1 MNLVLYIHG
10 KGGSPIE
17 AEHYKKIFIDCDVIG
32 LDYKNFM
39 PRENAEEIFNAV
51 KNFKNRYEKII
62 LIANSIGA
70 YFAMN
75 AKIDDKIFQA
85 YFISPIVDMEKLIV
99 ELMKKCNVTEDEL
112 RNKKIIPTDFDE
124 NLSWEYL
131 SYVRKNP
138 ISWRVPTKI
147 LYGEKDFITSIETI
161 KNFAEKNNFDVTVM
175 KDGEHWFHTA
185 EQINFLDN
193 WIKNWSD

>member
-17 AEHYKKIFIDCDVIG
+17 AEHYKKIFPNCDVIG
-32 LDYKNFM
+32 LDYKNFT
-39 PRENAEEIFNAV
+39 PYENAEEIFNAV
-51 KNFKNRYEKII
+51 NNFKNRYEKII

-75 AKIDDKIFQA
+75 AGIDDEIFKA
-85 YFISPIVDMEKLIV
+85 YFISPIVDIEKIIV
-99 ELMKKCNVTEDEL
+99 GLMKKCNVTEDEL
-112 RNKKIIPTDFDE
+112 QRKKIIPTDFGE

-131 SYVRKNP
+131 SYVRAHPLKWN
-138 ISWRVPTKI
+138 VPTKI
-147 LYGEKDFITSIETI
+147 LYGSNDNITPYETL
-161 KNFAEKNNFDVTVM
+161 KKFAEENNFEVTIM
-175 KDGEHWFHTA
+175 KNGEHWFHTA

-193 WIKNWSD
+193 WIKNLR

>member
-32 LDYKNFM
+32 LDYKNFT
-39 PRENAEEIFNAV
+39 PNENAEEIFNEV

-85 YFISPIVDMEKLIV
+85 YFISPIVDMVNCRAYEKMQRHGRRIAAQKNNSHRFWRKFILGISFIRQGKSHKL
-99 ELMKKCNVTEDEL
+99 ESS
-112 RNKKIIPTDFDE
+112 DE
-124 NLSWEYL
+124 NFVWRKRFY
-131 SYVRKNP
+131 YV
-138 ISWRVPTKI
+138 V
-147 LYGEKDFITSIETI
+147 
-161 KNFAEKNNFDVTVM
+161 
-175 KDGEHWFHTA
+175 
-185 EQINFLDN
+185 
-193 WIKNWSD
+193 

>member
-17 AEHYKKIFIDCDVIG
+17 AEHYKKIFPNCDVIG
-32 LDYKNFM
+32 LDYKNFT
-39 PRENAEEIFNAV
+39 PYENAEEIFNAV
-51 KNFKNRYEKII
+51 NNFKNRYEKII

-75 AKIDDKIFQA
+75 AGIDDEIFKA
-85 YFISPIVDMEKLIV
+85 YFISPIVDIEKIIV
-99 ELMKKCNVTEDEL
+99 GLMKKCNVTEDEL
-112 RNKKIIPTDFDE
+112 QRKKIIPTDFGE

-131 SYVRKNP
+131 SYVRAHPLKWN
-138 ISWRVPTKI
+138 VPTKI
-147 LYGEKDFITSIETI
+147 LYGSNDNITPYETL
-161 KNFAEKNNFDVTVM
+161 KKFAEENNFEVTIM
-175 KDGEHWFHTA
+175 TGGEHWFHTA

-193 WIKNWSD
+193 WIKNLR